1 MRKSDR
7 NVIVRHHNNGKNSV
21 YSGKLLPA
29 CLPAF
34 FYCCKTT
41 KINHQADQKQN
52 TRTANSVTGSLST
65 CRDRGFPYLLRAPRQ
80 LFGWKNARV
89 LRREIFCPFPAA
101 VTVACEQ
108 AFGRAGN
115 YRRAFTDYCYSDMDI
130 PISKTLLIQASP
142 FHITLEVRVRVTV
155 SSLQVGLS

>member
-1 MRKSDR
+1 MFSFRDNFKRRSLQFMPCV
-7 NVIVRHHNNGKNSV
+7 NQIVISSSGITISGKDSV
-21 YSGKLLPA
+21 YSGKL
-29 CLPAF
+29 LPAF

-41 KINHQADQKQN
+41 KINQQADQKQN

-101 VTVACEQ
+101 VTVVLVVQCWSSRELPESLH
-108 AFGRAGN
+108 R
-115 YRRAFTDYCYSDMDI
+115 
-130 PISKTLLIQASP
+130 LL
-142 FHITLEVRVRVTV
+142 
-155 SSLQVGLS
+155 LQ